1 MVMQEFQIKVFKKYL
16 NHPLNFRIEDY
27 IVLNRKA
34 FLKYKRSIRKDKTC
48 EYSFTILSG
57 QEEPLLLIEK
67 LQIIVKKIKRRIKA
81 QKTIQEMEVENTKR
95 EYIQKKY
102 FWIIL
107 IGTLILGSLIAIFL
121 ENFFRPK

>member
-1 MVMQEFQIKVFKKYL
+1 MQEFQIKVFKKYI
-16 NHPLNFRIEDY
+16 NHPLNVRTEDY

-48 EYSFTILSG
+48 EYSLIILNG
-57 QEEPLLLIEK
+57 EKEPLLLKEK
-67 LQIIVKKIKRRIKA
+67 LQIIAKKIKRRLKN

-107 IGTLILGSLIAIFL
+107 IGTLILGSLITILL
-121 ENFFRPK
+121 EDFIKTK

>member
-1 MVMQEFQIKVFKKYL
+1 MQEFQIKVFKKYI
-16 NHPLNFRIEDY
+16 NHPLNVRTEDY

-48 EYSFTILSG
+48 EYSLTILNG
-57 QEEPLLLIEK
+57 EKEPLLLLEK
-67 LQIIVKKIKRRIKA
+67 LQIIAKKIKRRLKN

-107 IGTLILGSLIAIFL
+107 IGTLILGSLITILL
-121 ENFFRPK
+121 EDFFKTK